1 MQHKILKPNC
11 HINNGVKMLIQQIFT
26 EKIAHSSYILAGD
39 KTCAII
45 DPRRDIDI
53 YINITRELGI
63 KITHILETHLHADFI
78 SGHIDLSKRT
88 GAPIYA
94 PEKAKCD
101 FKHVLLSEGDSIEI
115 EDIKLDIVETP
126 GHTPEHISYIVTDTT
141 RGKEPVA
148 VFCGDTMFVGDVG
161 RPDLF
166 PGRAEELAS
175 KLYDT
180 LHEKLLKLPEF
191 CEIYPAHGAGSLC
204 GRAMASKRSSTMG
217 YEKKFNYALLIDDRP
232 EFIESLT
239 NNMPSAPDHF
249 SRCTEINR
257 IGPELLKKL
266 KIPEA
271 LNNGE
276 FKSKMENALVLD
288 VRSFESFGG
297 QHIPNSYNID
307 INSNFPTYAGW
318 LIPPEKN
325 IILVSDNYTQA
336 FDACQQ
342 LHRVGLDKIQGYLE
356 EGMYGWVTEGF
367 NAKHVPQI
375 SAPELNE
382 RIHRGEKMIIVDVRE
397 RSEYDDFHIEGA
409 VNIPVHELRERHTE
423 LNPEDETILICGS
436 GQRSGM
442 GCSLL
447 LRHGFDNI
455 MNAAGGMTGY
465 AAAGFGKECP
475 MCVLPWA
482 PFRNQ

>member
-1 MQHKILKPNC
+1 
-11 HINNGVKMLIQQIFT
+11 MLIQQIFT

-39 KTCAII
+39 KNCAII

-101 FKHVLLSEGDSIEI
+101 FKHIPLSEGDSIEI
-115 EDIKLDIVETP
+115 EDIKLDIIETP
-126 GHTPEHISYIVTDTT
+126 GHTPEHISYIITDTT

-217 YEKKFNYALLIDDRP
+217 YEKRFNYALLIDDRP
-232 EFIESLT
+232 EFIDSLT

-257 IGPELLKKL
+257 KGPELLKKL

-276 FKSKMENALVLD
+276 FKNKMKNALVLD

-318 LIPPEKN
+318 LIPPDEN
-325 IILVSDNYTQA
+325 IILVTDSYTQA

-342 LHRVGLDKIQGYLE
+342 LHRVGLDKVQGYLE
-356 EGMYGWVTEGF
+356 EGLYGWVTEGF

-382 RIHRGEKMIIVDVRE
+382 RIHREEKMIIVDVRE